1 MVKYQEKIMNKETNV
16 GFNRIL
22 VVDDTA
28 ANRQLLTNLLTAHG
42 YTVYPASDGELALE
56 FVESTLPDLILL
68 DIRMPEMDGYTV
80 CRRLKANAQT
90 CAIPVIFISILED
103 ERDKIKGFQAGAV
116 DYITKPFQAEEV
128 LARVRI
134 HLNLRE
140 LTEHLE
146 QKVAERTEEL
156 AGANQKL
163 LEEIAERMQAEIQ
176 LRDSEEKYRSLV
188 DNLNVGVYRN
198 IGGPQDRFLQANP
211 AIVKMF
217 GYDSLEEFMKIS
229 VSDFY
234 QNPEDRTSFVEEMQR
249 NGSVKD
255 KVLAVRKKDGTPMW
269 ISVSAITRYNEDGE
283 IRWIDGIV
291 EDITERKCAEEAL
304 RESEEKYRRIVDT
317 ANEGVWVLDAD
328 YRTVFVNSRMT
339 EMIGYRAQEIIG
351 QRFSAFL
358 FDEDLPD
365 HTARMATRRRG
376 LSEHYDRRIRHKE
389 GHAVWTSVSATPL
402 FDSEDHFQGS
412 FGMFADI
419 TDRKKAEEEIRKL
432 NEELELRV
440 CDRTARLEAA
450 NKELEAFA
458 YSVSHDLQTPLRH
471 IDGFLELLQKNM
483 ESKLDKQGH
492 YYMAIISDSAKR
504 MGVLID
510 DLLSFS
516 RMGSQKISLQ
526 RVDLGALVREV
537 IREFEPEIQKK
548 AIRWNIGELPALPG
562 DSAMLRVVMVN
573 LISNALKFTRTR
585 EQAEIEIGCRVEKT
599 EAIVFVRDNGVGFDM
614 EYVDKLFGVFQR
626 LHHTDEFEG
635 TGIGLANVRRIIS
648 RHGGRTWAEGALDHG
663 ATVYF
668 SLPQHPLGFEE
679 SSQNHMRET
688 VKRAGT

>member
-80 CRRLKANAQT
+80 CRRLKANART

-255 KVLAVRKKDGTPMW
+255 KVLAVRKRWM
-269 ISVSAITRYNEDGE
+269 RYE
-283 IRWIDGIV
+283 
-291 EDITERKCAEEAL
+291 KL
-304 RESEEKYRRIVDT
+304 RR
-317 ANEGVWVLDAD
+317 
-328 YRTVFVNSRMT
+328 
-339 EMIGYRAQEIIG
+339 
-351 QRFSAFL
+351 
-358 FDEDLPD
+358 
-365 HTARMATRRRG
+365 
-376 LSEHYDRRIRHKE
+376 
-389 GHAVWTSVSATPL
+389 PL
-402 FDSEDHFQGS
+402 
-412 FGMFADI
+412 
-419 TDRKKAEEEIRKL
+419 
-432 NEELELRV
+432 
-440 CDRTARLEAA
+440 
-450 NKELEAFA
+450 
-458 YSVSHDLQTPLRH
+458 
-471 IDGFLELLQKNM
+471 
-483 ESKLDKQGH
+483 
-492 YYMAIISDSAKR
+492 
-504 MGVLID
+504 
-510 DLLSFS
+510 
-516 RMGSQKISLQ
+516 
-526 RVDLGALVREV
+526 
-537 IREFEPEIQKK
+537 
-548 AIRWNIGELPALPG
+548 
-562 DSAMLRVVMVN
+562 
-573 LISNALKFTRTR
+573 
-585 EQAEIEIGCRVEKT
+585 
-599 EAIVFVRDNGVGFDM
+599 
-614 EYVDKLFGVFQR
+614 
-626 LHHTDEFEG
+626 
-635 TGIGLANVRRIIS
+635 
-648 RHGGRTWAEGALDHG
+648 
-663 ATVYF
+663 
-668 SLPQHPLGFEE
+668 
-679 SSQNHMRET
+679 
-688 VKRAGT
+688 